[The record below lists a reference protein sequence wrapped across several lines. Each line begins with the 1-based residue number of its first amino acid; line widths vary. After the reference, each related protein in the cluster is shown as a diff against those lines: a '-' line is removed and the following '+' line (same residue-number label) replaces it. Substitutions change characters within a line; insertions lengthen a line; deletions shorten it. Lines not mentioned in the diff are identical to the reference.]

1 MSISLK
7 SKKDI
12 KKMKIAGRKAASV
25 LEMLDEHV
33 KPGVTTNQ
41 LDEIA
46 YKFITE
52 ELKCIP
58 ANINYNGYPKTLCT
72 SVNQVVCHGI
82 PSDDKVLKNGDII
95 NIDVTV
101 IEDGWHGDTSK
112 MYLVG
117 KVSDHA
123 KRLVEVT
130 QECMYAGIKE
140 VKPGAC
146 LGDVGAAIQEHAETN
161 HYSVVRDYCGHGIGQ
176 VYHEEPQ
183 VLHYGHRHEGLELKE
198 GMCFTIEPMI
208 NLGGYQTKLLNDGW
222 TVVTKDGR
230 LSAQWEHT
238 IAVTSSGYEILTL
251 RSEEML

>member
-12 KKMKIAGRKAASV
+12 EKMKIAGRKAASV
-25 LEMLDEHV
+25 LEMLDDHV

-82 PSDDKVLKNGDII
+82 PSDDRVLKDGDII

-117 KVSDHA
+117 NVADHA

-130 QECMYAGIKE
+130 QECMFAGIRE
-140 VKPGAC
+140 VRPGAH

-183 VLHYGHRHEGLELKE
+183 VLHYGQRHEGLELKE